1 MTAPTDGLHDWSRAD
16 LAVLV
21 REYLLAGHLID
32 RAGMPHVVA
41 EFGIDGMREV
51 AIDEWMGA
59 SPVYTRRMQAT
70 LDFAGDDVA
79 TIFKGMQLD
88 IGAPPQFMD
97 FRYQV
102 DDATHGSFRLNSCGA
117 LMDVEPMGDGF
128 VLAMCH
134 HIEDPTF
141 DATAC
146 ATNPRARMTP
156 IHRPP
161 RVPAD
166 RHPHCHWTVE
176 IDAAAEAVTEPEPAV
191 RIAGTR
197 AARLPIARVADDG
210 PGAAADG
217 TAAASAVV
225 DDGRCDYDGPL
236 DPDLWLEDFSRATL
250 VRIADEVCLQG
261 HLLTL
266 AFSDAVEHRFGPEAA
281 RRVGHKQFVGIAGLT
296 ADRLRR
302 AFDLGRSPTD
312 IATVLELHPAFRPR
326 AYVDVSVDQGEQE
339 ERIAVSLGPCDALDE
354 SVGRA
359 WPALLV
365 DGDTAVLDA
374 IVTAVEPR
382 ARSRFLGASE
392 DRLTWEVSVGDE
404 PAPETPEVTL
414 TRFSTGAD
422 FVFHSR

>member
-1 MTAPTDGLHDWSRAD
+1 MQADGLHDWSRAD
-16 LAVLV
+16 LAVLA
-21 REYLLAGHLID
+21 REYLLSGHLID
-32 RAGMPHVVA
+32 RAGMPQVVA

-70 LDFAGDDVA
+70 LDFTGDDVA

-97 FRYQV
+97 FRYRV
-102 DDATHGSFRLNSCGA
+102 DDATHGSFWLDSCGA
-117 LMDVEPMGDGF
+117 LMDVEPMGDEF
-128 VLAMCH
+128 VVAMCH

-146 ATNPRARMTP
+146 ASNPRARMTP

-161 RVPAD
+161 RLPTD

-176 IDAAAEAVTEPEPAV
+176 IDPTSEAVTEPEPAV
-191 RIAGTR
+191 RIATTR
-197 AARLPIARVADDG
+197 AAQVPLDSPAHDGGARADAG
-210 PGAAADG
+210 LSTYA
-217 TAAASAVV
+217 
-225 DDGRCDYDGPL
+225 GPL
-236 DPDLWLEDFSRATL
+236 DPDLWLEDFSQAAL
-250 VRIADEVCLQG
+250 VTIADEVCLQG
-261 HLLTL
+261 HLLAL
-266 AFSDAVEHRFGPEAA
+266 AFSDAVEQRFGAEAA

-302 AFDLGRSPTD
+302 AFDLGRSLDD
-312 IATVLELHPAFRPR
+312 IATVLDLHPAFRPR
-326 AYVDVSVDQGEQE
+326 SYVDLRVDRSNGSDDID
-339 ERIAVSLGPCDALDE
+339 RLMVSLGPCGALDE

-359 WPALLV
+359 WPSLMTE
-365 DGDTAVLDA
+365 GDTAALDA

-382 ARSRFLGASE
+382 ARSRYLGDDAG
-392 DRLTWEVSVGDE
+392 RATWEITIGDE
-404 PAPETPEVTL
+404 PAPEAPEVTL

-422 FVFHSR
+422 FVFRSR